1 MSAPTFRRPSQ
12 SPELHRRA
20 SGLLAHVTSL
30 PGPHGSGDLGASARR
45 FVDFLNGSSQRF
57 WQMLPVGPPGY
68 GESPYSAQST
78 FAGSPLLIGLDDL
91 AAAGL
96 IETANLAP
104 PSPLSD
110 ERMDFVPM
118 EAHRMARL
126 REAFARFRA
135 KREEESAGE
144 NEGSGLGGPISFA
157 EFAAENE
164 SWLEDFAL
172 FRALKRAHGGGA
184 WTGWER
190 DLRER
195 RPSALDA
202 ARGELADE
210 IAFEKF
216 AQYAFDAQWIRLR
229 AYAAERG
236 IALIGDI
243 PIFVAHDSA
252 DVWQNPGDFFLDDS
266 GEPSFVA
273 GVPPDYFSRTGQRWG
288 NPLYRWK
295 HMEKSGYAWW
305 IARLRSTLRRFD
317 MVRLDHFIGFYRY
330 WRIPASEPTAI
341 HGRWMKGPR
350 RKLFDRAKAELGSLP
365 LIAEDLGEATKGVYA
380 LRDHYGFP
388 GIKVLQFAFGDDP
401 AGPTFLPH
409 NYERRAV
416 VFTGTHDND
425 TTVGWFTDPGG
436 QGSRTPEQ
444 TEEERR
450 TTLRYLGTT
459 GKEIHWDMIRA
470 VLASVAG
477 LALIP
482 LQDVLGKGS
491 EARMNRPGQAS
502 GNWTWRA
509 RGSELSASVA
519 ERLRDL
525 TETYD
530 RGGAPSRRKGQP

>member
-1 MSAPTFRRPSQ
+1 MSASTSSRPSQ
-12 SPELHRRA
+12 SSPLHRRA
-20 SGLLAHVTSL
+20 GGLLAHVTSL
-30 PGPHGSGDLGASARR
+30 PGPHGSGDLGAAARR
-45 FVDFLNGSSQRF
+45 FVDFLGASSQRF

-91 AAAGL
+91 AAGGFIDA
-96 IETANLAP
+96 ASLAP

-126 REAFARFRA
+126 REAFQRFHG
-135 KREEESAGE
+135 KPDGF
-144 NEGSGLGGPISFA
+144 GGALSFA
-157 EFAAENE
+157 EFTAENE
-164 SWLEDFAL
+164 SWLDDFAL
-172 FRALKRAHGGGA
+172 YRALKRAYGGGA
-184 WTGWER
+184 WTGWDR

-195 RPSALDA
+195 RPAALEA
-202 ARGELADE
+202 SRRELADE
-210 IAFEKF
+210 VAFEKF
-216 AQYAFDAQWIRLR
+216 AQYVFDAQWTRLR
-229 AYAAERG
+229 AYASERG
-236 IALIGDI
+236 VALIGDV

-252 DVWQNPGDFFLDDS
+252 DVWQNPRDFFLDES

-295 HMEKSGYAWW
+295 RMERSGYEWW

-317 MVRLDHFIGFYRY
+317 MVRLDHFIGFHRY

-365 LIAEDLGEATKGVYA
+365 FIAEDLGEATAGVYA
-380 LRDHYGFP
+380 LRERYGFP

-401 AGPTFLPH
+401 AGPSFLPH

-416 VFTGTHDND
+416 AFTGTHDND

-482 LQDVLGKGS
+482 LQDVLGKGT

-509 RGSELSASVA
+509 REDELSASVA

-530 RGGAPSRRKGQP
+530 RGCSSPRRKGQP